1 MIQLSLQL
9 TAQKAHLHRGNNKFL
24 AGITAH
30 NLGVVK
36 VLAGHDH
43 DENNGDVIA
52 IFQEAI
58 ALKESAFGTDH
69 PEVATS
75 WDELGI
81 QYFARGSFEEALG
94 AFREAHKVRNRLMV
108 TDAAATTA
116 AAAAS
121 VAHDSTAESSS
132 TASTTTAKAPAA
144 AVAAVADPSVAMVLN
159 NIACCNFQMRNFRT
173 ALLTLQEAKDV
184 QTLALAGSSSLADL
198 DILHKAT
205 VMSNCGY
212 LSLCLK
218 LYDEARSLFEEA
230 LLIQQSVL
238 EDNHR
243 AVRDTLSNLAF
254 TNAFHL

>member
-9 TAQKAHLHRGNNKFL
+9 TTQKANLNRGNNKFL

-36 VLAGHDH
+36 VLAAAGHH
-43 DENNGDVIA
+43 DEDMNGEIIA

-58 ALKESAFGTDH
+58 ALKEAAFGTDH
-69 PEVATS
+69 PEVALS

-94 AFREAHKVRNRLMV
+94 AFRDSHKVRNRLMV
-108 TDAAATTA
+108 TDAAAALAKTN
-116 AAAAS
+116 
-121 VAHDSTAESSS
+121 DSNTESSS
-132 TASTTTAKAPAA
+132 AATATAATAKAAPAA
-144 AVAAVADPSVAMVLN
+144 ADPSVAMVLN

>member
-1 MIQLSLQL
+1 MIQLSLLL
-9 TAQKAHLHRGNNKFL
+9 TTQKANLNRGNNKFL

-36 VLAGHDH
+36 VLAGED
-43 DENNGDVIA
+43 GDVVP
-52 IFQEAI
+52 IFHEAI
-58 ALKESAFGTDH
+58 ALKEAAFGTDH

-81 QYFARGSFEEALG
+81 QLFARGSFEEALG
-94 AFREAHKVRNRLMV
+94 AFREAHKVRNRLML
-108 TDAAATTA
+108 TDAAAKTTA
-116 AAAAS
+116 AAAIRAN
-121 VAHDSTAESSS
+121 DPTESSLAA
-132 TASTTTAKAPAA
+132 TAQAA
-144 AVAAVADPSVAMVLN
+144 AAVADPSVAMVLN

-243 AVRDTLSNLAF
+243 AVRDTLSNLSF